1 MSYSSE
7 NGNQATVRPKSELN
21 VEKKSCGPQT
31 ESAKP
36 RALACH
42 PPSWEFCQIDC
53 SLRETGFFLCFQF
66 SSAQFSCSVC
76 RVWLFATPWIAAR
89 QASLSIT
96 NSRSSPRLMCIESV
110 MPSSH
115 RILCPPL
122 LLPPSIFP
130 RMMVLSNESTL
141 SMRWPKYWSFSFSI
155 SPSNEYPGLIS
166 FRMDWLDFFAL
177 HSYNFFLQWEL
188 SRCTLLATFKYETWY

>member
-53 SLRETGFFLCFQF
+53 SLRETGFFLWGKL
-66 SSAQFSCSVC
+66 V
-76 RVWLFATPWIAAR
+76 
-89 QASLSIT
+89 
-96 NSRSSPRLMCIESV
+96 IE
-110 MPSSH
+110 MAF
-115 RILCPPL
+115 
-122 LLPPSIFP
+122 LPKKSNYNTYEQNLKNIF
-130 RMMVLSNESTL
+130 
-141 SMRWPKYWSFSFSI
+141 
-155 SPSNEYPGLIS
+155 
-166 FRMDWLDFFAL
+166 
-177 HSYNFFLQWEL
+177 
-188 SRCTLLATFKYETWY
+188 